1 MVFFLETKQEEAATF
16 SSQRA
21 MFAARCEEY
30 VTENDEL
37 GRQLSAA
44 EEEKRTLNSLLRM
57 AIQQKLALTERL
69 EDLEMDRERSA
80 LRRPPAGGS
89 SGGGGGGGGNRPS
102 GTNLQGRIPAG
113 QQGQGAPGV
122 GSSGNRSYV
131 PNRFP
136 AFRDSNSNRDY

>member
-1 MVFFLETKQEEAATF
+1 VTLFVQEEAATF

-37 GRQLSAA
+37 GRQLTAA

-57 AIQQKLALTERL
+57 AIQQKLSLTERL
-69 EDLEMDRERSA
+69 EDLEMDRERS
-80 LRRPPAGGS
+80 LNQVRPGRAGQGQQAASGARPASNSSSARPNAASASSS
-89 SGGGGGGGGNRPS
+89 SGGNR
-102 GTNLQGRIPAG
+102 GYA
-113 QQGQGAPGV
+113 
-122 GSSGNRSYV
+122 SS
-131 PNRFP
+131 NRFP

>member
-1 MVFFLETKQEEAATF
+1 MYAVIFIIVLQEEAATF

-37 GRQLSAA
+37 GRQLTAA

-57 AIQQKLALTERL
+57 AIQQKLSLTERL
-69 EDLEMDRERSA
+69 EDLEMDRERSN
-80 LRRPPAGGS
+80 LRRSQPQTTRSTAPAS
-89 SGGGGGGGGNRPS
+89 SARPS
-102 GTNLQGRIPAG
+102 
-113 QQGQGAPGV
+113 QGQGV
-122 GSSGNRSYV
+122 GSANRYA

-136 AFRDSNSNRDY
+136 GFRDSNSNRDF